1 MRRLLASTVEMFITR
16 GERMKSFQRSIGV
29 VILFVVTALAQS
41 FESGS
46 VVQWETKAFAMTA
59 VRPAGNHVV
68 YSIRVGEVTYQV
80 ARRSAKVEMTMGE
93 KIQCRAEKD
102 KFIVRDDKG
111 KETKYDIVG
120 TEANTQTPSQ

>member
-1 MRRLLASTVEMFITR
+1 MFITR
-16 GERMKSFQRSIGV
+16 VRRMKLFERGIGI

-46 VVQWETKAFAMTA
+46 VVKWETRAYAQTA
-59 VRPAGNHVV
+59 VHPAGNRVV
-68 YSIRVGEVTYQV
+68 YSIKVRDVTYQV

-93 KIQCRAEKD
+93 KIQCRVEKD
-102 KFIVRDDKG
+102 KFVVRDDKG

-120 TEANTQTPSQ
+120 TEANTQTPPQ